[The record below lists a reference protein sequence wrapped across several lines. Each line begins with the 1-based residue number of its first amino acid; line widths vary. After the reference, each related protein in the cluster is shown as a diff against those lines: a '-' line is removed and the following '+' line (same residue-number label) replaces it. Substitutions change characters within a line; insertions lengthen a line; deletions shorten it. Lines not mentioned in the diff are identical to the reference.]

1 VTGGEAPAA
10 ERRGALSVL
19 RNRPF
24 LLLWLSQVATQIGGN
39 MVLYGLTVLVLQA
52 TSSNAAISALF
63 LTFLVPAVLLSA
75 VAGVYVDRLDR
86 RVILLLTNLIRAVA
100 FVAIYL
106 VGDNLGLIL
115 LLNVFVS
122 VVTVFF
128 APAEAA
134 MIPTLVQREQ
144 LVAANGLFTLTLN
157 GAFALGFALL
167 GPLIVTLFGP
177 ERLILTVAVLY
188 LIAAAFC
195 FTLPSSPPARG
206 AAPGSRAAVGE
217 AETAVVRTF
226 QAMREGI
233 VYIRAHPSIS
243 WSLVYLG
250 IAASLVGVIGVLGPS
265 FAQSTLGLD
274 PKDLIVVVLPL
285 GLGIVFGILLLNN
298 YGHFVVRRRAIEGG
312 LIMLGLLLVLL
323 TIAGPISRAVNA
335 VDRANQIENLSGL
348 TTLVAVVVVIAFFAG
363 IAYGVVAISSQVQ
376 LQEDIPEDV
385 RGRVFGVLNMLISIA
400 SFVPIIIVGP
410 IADLVG
416 TTAVILG
423 VAALVLVAGIA
434 SVVLRGGVAPAE
446 AAETAGR
453 MVGGRAMDAIG
464 VTVRPADEDSELGVV
479 DGPATRDEPAASG
492 EPAPSGEPSP
502 SRPNATD
509 DPKPTDEPPPS
520 DEPIVTEEG
529 RPAKGPDRT

>member
-1 VTGGEAPAA
+1 VTGTGEEAA
-10 ERRGALSVL
+10 AQRGGLGVL

-24 LLLWLSQVATQIGGN
+24 LLLWLAQVATQIGGN

-52 TSSNAAISALF
+52 TASNAAISALF

-75 VAGVYVDRLDR
+75 VAGVYVDRIDG
-86 RVILLLTNLIRAVA
+86 RVILVTTNVLRAAA

-134 MIPTLVQREQ
+134 MIPTLVPRAQ

-188 LIAAAFC
+188 LVAAAFC
-195 FTLPSSPPARG
+195 WTLPSSRPARV
-206 AAPGSRAAVGE
+206 ASRGMAAVGE
-217 AETAVVRTF
+217 AETAVVRNVE
-226 QAMREGI
+226 AMGEG
-233 VYIRAHPSIS
+233 VAYIRAHPSIS

-265 FAQSTLGLD
+265 FAQTTLGLA

-298 YGHFVVRRRAIEGG
+298 YGRFFVRRRAIEGG
-312 LIMLGLLLVLL
+312 LIVLGVLLVLL
-323 TIAGPISRAVNA
+323 TVAGPISRAVNV
-335 VDRANQIENLSGL
+335 VDRSNQIENLSGL

-363 IAYGVVAISSQVQ
+363 IAYGVVAISSQTQ
-376 LQEDIPEDV
+376 LQEDIPADV

-400 SFVPIIIVGP
+400 SFVPIIVVGP

-416 TTAVILG
+416 TTTVILAIAG
-423 VAALVLVAGIA
+423 LVLVAGLA
-434 SVVLRGGVAPAE
+434 SVVLRGPVAPIE
-446 AAETAGR
+446 AGETAGR
-453 MVGGRAMDAIG
+453 MVGGTAMDAIG
-464 VTVRPADEDSELGVV
+464 VTVRPADGDNAAS
-479 DGPATRDEPAASG
+479 DEPVAGERPGGPVAG
-492 EPAPSGEPSP
+492 EPPDEPPDEPHRAPSDPAGEAPSG
-502 SRPNATD
+502 R
-509 DPKPTDEPPPS
+509 
-520 DEPIVTEEG
+520 
-529 RPAKGPDRT
+529 